1 MNQEMP
7 QGMPQGIP
15 QPEKKGL
22 SKGCTVA
29 LIIGGV
35 AVVLIAVV
43 IIVLVVKG
51 KDVAKW
57 AFVQAIENEKVLIMQ
72 SQIPG
77 IDTVAVNS
85 VADGFK
91 QKLELPDFEFQQVTS
106 FQGFV
111 QQYATD
117 NKVDSLEATSFVEAM
132 VECYPEL
139 ADVYSPEIPMNP
151 EPAPD
156 TSGVE
161 GHE

>member
-1 MNQEMP
+1 MNQEI
-7 QGMPQGIP
+7 PQGIPQGTP

-35 AVVLIAVV
+35 AVVLIAAI
-43 IIVLVVKG
+43 IIVLVIKG

-57 AFVQAIENEKVLIMQ
+57 AYVQAVENEKTLIMQ
-72 SQIPG
+72 NQIPG
-77 IDTVAVNS
+77 IDTMAVNS

-91 QKLELPDFEFQQVTS
+91 QKLESPDFEFDQVMS

-117 NKVDSLEATSFVEAM
+117 NKIDSLEAVSFVESM
-132 VECYPEL
+132 IDCYPEL
-139 ADVYSPEIPMNP
+139 ESMYM
-151 EPAPD
+151 PAIMDD
-156 TSGVE
+156 TSSMAE
-161 GHE
+161 

>member
-1 MNQEMP
+1 MNQQMP
-7 QGMPQGIP
+7 PQMP

-35 AVVLIAVV
+35 VVVLIAIV

-91 QKLELPDFEFQQVTS
+91 QKLESPDFEFQEVTS

-139 ADVYSPEIPMNP
+139 DDLYV
-151 EPAPD
+151 PD
-156 TSGVE
+156 ITVDTVPSGE
-161 GHE
+161 

>member
-1 MNQEMP
+1 MNQEMS
-7 QGMPQGIP
+7 QGMPQGMP

-35 AVVLIAVV
+35 AVVLIAAV
-43 IIVLVVKG
+43 IIVLVMKG

-57 AFVQAIENEKVLIMQ
+57 AFVQAIENEKTMIMQ

-91 QKLELPDFEFQQVTS
+91 QKLESPDFDFQQVMS

-117 NKVDSLEATSFVEAM
+117 NKVDSLEAVSFVDAM
-132 VECYPEL
+132 VECYPDLESL
-139 ADVYSPEIPMNP
+139 YM
-151 EPAPD
+151 PAIIDD
-156 TSGVE
+156 TASMAE
-161 GHE
+161 

>member
-1 MNQEMP
+1 MNQQM
-7 QGMPQGIP
+7 P

-35 AVVLIAVV
+35 VAVLIIAVV
-43 IIVLVVKG
+43 IMIMVKG

-57 AFVQAIENEKVLIMQ
+57 AFVQAIDNEKNVIMQ

-77 IDTVAVNS
+77 IDTAAVNS

-91 QKLELPDFEFQQVTS
+91 ERIESPDFQFDQVMS

-117 NKVDSLEATSFVEAM
+117 ARADSSEAAQFVEAM
-132 VECYPEL
+132 IECYPGL
-139 ADVYSPEIPMNP
+139 ADRYQPNITT
-151 EPAPD
+151 D
-156 TSGVE
+156 TSAITDE
-161 GHE
+161 NQSE

>member
-1 MNQEMP
+1 MNQQMP
-7 QGMPQGIP
+7 PQMPL
-15 QPEKKGL
+15 PEKKGL

-35 AVVLIAVV
+35 VVVLIAIV

-91 QKLELPDFEFQQVTS
+91 QKLESPDFEFQEVTS

-111 QQYATD
+111 QQYAAD
-117 NKVDSLEATSFVEAM
+117 NKVDSLEAASFVEAM

-139 ADVYSPEIPMNP
+139 ESLHV
-151 EPAPD
+151 PD
-156 TSGVE
+156 ITVDTVPTTE
-161 GHE
+161 